1 MNLTQTNENE
11 KNEENE
17 ENEEKSSNFLPFF
30 CMGLFLVSVQILSI
44 ILAQPM
50 IDEGMQFSDDPKN
63 VWLSVYYI
71 GIILIFTLFILI
83 AMKRNMK
90 WIIHGFILFSVAVTL
105 YYVFYAIFAIY
116 LDEFTNIV
124 LSSVLCLFLTIAMYK
139 FPEWY
144 VIDLIGILIGA
155 GVTALFG
162 ISFGIL
168 PTLVLLILLAI
179 YDAVSVYRTKHMLTL
194 AEGVMD
200 MKVPI
205 LFIIPNN
212 LKFSYRDYKY
222 NSQKEREAFFMG
234 LGDAIMPT
242 ILVVSANVFIAEAY
256 MQIPLIGALN
266 IPALGAAVG
275 TVIGFAVLMVL
286 VARGKPQAGLPFLNT
301 GAIFGYVI
309 GCLSAGVSIIPL

>member
-1 MNLTQTNENE
+1 MNLTQTNNE
-11 KNEENE
+11 KEKKEK
-17 ENEEKSSNFLPFF
+17 KSSDFLPFL
-30 CMGLFLVSVQILSI
+30 CMGLFLVLVQIISI
-44 ILAQPM
+44 MLAQPM
-50 IDEGMQFSDDPKN
+50 IDEGMQFSDDPGN

-71 GIILIFTLFILI
+71 GIILVFTLVILI

-90 WIIHGFILFSVAVTL
+90 WVIHGFILFSVAVTL

-116 LDEFTNIV
+116 LVEFTNIV
-124 LSSVLCLFLTIAMYK
+124 LSSVLCLFLTILMYK

-144 VIDLIGILIGA
+144 VIDLIGILIGG

-179 YDAVSVYRTKHMLTL
+179 YDAISVYQTKHMLTL

-212 LKFSYRDYKY
+212 LNFSYRDYKY

-242 ILVVSANVFIAEAY
+242 ILVISANVFIKEAY
-256 MQIPLIGALN
+256 MQIPVIGALN
-266 IPALGAAVG
+266 TPALGAAVG
-275 TVIGFAVLMVL
+275 TVIGFAVLMIL
-286 VARGKPQAGLPFLNT
+286 VAKGKPQAGLPFLNT
-301 GAIFGYVI
+301 GAVLGYVI

>member
-1 MNLTQTNENE
+1 
-11 KNEENE
+11 
-17 ENEEKSSNFLPFF
+17 
-30 CMGLFLVSVQILSI
+30 MGLFLVSVQILSI

-71 GIILIFTLFILI
+71 GIILIFTLIILI

-116 LDEFTNIV
+116 LEEFTNIV
-124 LSSVLCLFLTIAMYK
+124 LSSVLCLFLTITMYK

-168 PTLVLLILLAI
+168 PALVLLILLAI

-222 NSQKEREAFFMG
+222 NSQNEREAFFMG

-242 ILVVSANVFIAEAY
+242 ILVVSANVFITEAY

-266 IPALGAAVG
+266 VPALGAAVG
-275 TVIGFAVLMVL
+275 TVIGFAVLMIL

-301 GAIFGYVI
+301 GAVFGYVV
-309 GCLSAGVSIIPL
+309 GCLSVGVSIIPL